1 MSLWPLTYLEKW
13 FKKKKKEEEEKE
25 NAAEGFQNEVMS
37 HHQNRK
43 IGLKMQ
49 CLF

>member
-13 FKKKKKEEEEKE
+13 LKKKKKEKE
-25 NAAEGFQNEVMS
+25 NAAEGFPSEVMS

-43 IGLKMQ
+43 IGLEKQ